1 MASPRKCP
9 RQRKK
14 RTFADR
20 CRRITCFGYEARLA
34 PVQKP
39 AKDRGWLPM
48 AFATAFTLPLIV
60 PMMGGF
66 FGAEWRL
73 PGKAMPW
80 SMRTTTRNSASQ
92 IGRDPEPGAAIAVHR
107 V

>member
-1 MASPRKCP
+1 M
-9 RQRKK
+9 
-14 RTFADR
+14 
-20 CRRITCFGYEARLA
+20 
-34 PVQKP
+34 V
-39 AKDRGWLPM
+39 
-48 AFATAFTLPLIV
+48 
-60 PMMGGF
+60 GGF

-92 IGRDPEPGAAIAVHR
+92 IGRDPEPGAAIAVQR